1 MGSVTELQ
9 SCGEADIGLLAAR
22 CGCDRWTPGGQGGEE
37 SGGLARTALQG
48 AGCTFCVS
56 STPAITTEQQI
67 PGLTCCSVGSA
78 KGGSG
83 NRRSGSGISSCFRSL
98 WVPGTAG
105 DFKQRA
111 PVATSAPQEGP
122 SRARGPLCSCVCTS
136 AALAGGT
143 SCLFSWNKEQAWLDW
158 GLGSGGAGVVPYEIP
173 LCSTVGEAPGACLP
187 VADRE

>member
-1 MGSVTELQ
+1 MRVTLDCWQHGPRHPADVTEGRLEAREERRAEAWRGL
-9 SCGEADIGLLAAR
+9 SCR
-22 CGCDRWTPGGQGGEE
+22 R
-37 SGGLARTALQG
+37 
-48 AGCTFCVS
+48 AGCAFCAS

-83 NRRSGSGISSCFRSL
+83 NRRSGSGISSCCRSL

-122 SRARGPLCSCVCTS
+122 SRARGPLCLLLCAPQLPWQAELAVCFR
-136 AALAGGT
+136 GT
-143 SCLFSWNKEQAWLDW
+143 KNR
-158 GLGSGGAGVVPYEIP
+158 
-173 LCSTVGEAPGACLP
+173 PG
-187 VADRE
+187 